1 MTTIGLTQDARRTTT
16 HPVRSGSRVRQAL
29 LACGVLSSLLYLATD
44 IIGGLR
50 DPAYS
55 FWSQTISEL
64 GAIGAPSQPVVA
76 PLFMVYPVLAFAFAV
91 GIIWQSGRRNRALRV
106 TGALLAV
113 YTVVGVVGFTSSPIH
128 QRGTGSLAS
137 DLPHIIVAGMIVFFW
152 LATMGVGAFALGKR
166 FRIYS
171 FATLVTVLV
180 FFVLTALYVPR
191 VAANEPTPGLG
202 IIERIDVYAAML
214 WLAVLATALLRDHR
228 YHDVATKAPAHRS
241 VVVGGRHDDDN

>member
-1 MTTIGLTQDARRTTT
+1 MTTIGLTHDHAHRVAQ
-16 HPVRSGSRVRQAL
+16 RSQSGRRVRQLL

-64 GAIGAPSQPVVA
+64 GAIGAPSQPFVA
-76 PLFMVYPVLAFAFAV
+76 PLFMVYPVLALAFA
-91 GIIWQSGRRNRALRV
+91 GGSIWERDRRTRALRL
-106 TGALLAV
+106 TGALLAI
-113 YTVVGVVGFTSSPIH
+113 YTVVGVVGFTSSPVH

-137 DLPHIIVAGMIVFFW
+137 DLPHIIVAGLVVFFW
-152 LATMGVGAFALGKR
+152 LLTMGVGAFALGRR

-171 FATLVTVLV
+171 LATLVTVLV

-202 IIERIDVYAAML
+202 LIERIDVYAAML
-214 WLAVLATALLRDHR
+214 WLAVLATALLR
-228 YHDVATKAPAHRS
+228 AHRL
-241 VVVGGRHDDDN
+241 DNPKKAAAGEL

>member
-1 MTTIGLTQDARRTTT
+1 M
-16 HPVRSGSRVRQAL
+16 

-44 IIGGLR
+44 VLGGLR

-64 GAIGAPSQPVVA
+64 GAIGAPSQSFVA
-76 PLFMVYPVLAFAFAV
+76 PLFVVYPVLAFAFAV
-91 GIIWQSGRRNRALRV
+91 GIIWESGRKDRALRM

-113 YTVVGVVGFTSSPIH
+113 YTLVGVVGFSASPVH

-137 DLPHIIVAGMIVFFW
+137 DLPHIIVAGMVVFFW
-152 LATMGVGAFALGKR
+152 LLTIGVGAFALGKR

-171 FATLVTVLV
+171 LATLVTVLV

-191 VAANEPTPGLG
+191 VAANQPTPGLG
-202 IIERIDVYAAML
+202 LIERIDVYAAML

-228 YHDVATKAPAHRS
+228 YRSSATEVA
-241 VVVGGRHDDDN
+241 GGEP

>member
-1 MTTIGLTQDARRTTT
+1 MTTIGLVRDRAQATMRPA
-16 HPVRSGSRVRQAL
+16 RSGSRVRQVL

-44 IIGGLR
+44 VLGGLR

-64 GAIGAPSQPVVA
+64 GAIGAPSQQFVA
-76 PLFMVYPVLAFAFAV
+76 PLFMAYPVLAFAFAV
-91 GIIWQSGRRNRALRV
+91 GILWESGRRNRALRL

-113 YTVVGVVGFTSSPIH
+113 YTVVGVVGFSSSPVH

-137 DLPHIIVAGMIVFFW
+137 DLPHIIVAGLVVFFW
-152 LATMGVGAFALGKR
+152 LLTIGVGAFALGKR

-171 FATLVTVLV
+171 LATLVTVLV

-202 IIERIDVYAAML
+202 LIERIDVYAAML
-214 WLAVLATALLRDHR
+214 WLAVLATALLRTH
-228 YHDVATKAPAHRS
+228 
-241 VVVGGRHDDDN
+241 RHDGPTAKAAGGEL